1 MVMRVTLWLV
11 AAAWL
16 LLALGWFVLHGWI
29 VPRIGDFRL
38 RLETEAS
45 KALGVPVRIGQ
56 ITATSAGL
64 FPAFELTGVRLLD
77 ARGQDALRLPR
88 VSGVL
93 TPASLWGFG
102 FAQLV
107 IDQPELDVRR
117 AVDGKI
123 YVGGLPLSEQQPT
136 DRAAA
141 DWVFSQRELVI
152 RGGTVRWTDELRQAP
167 PLALTN
173 VDWVLQNTRHRHAM
187 RLDATPPADWGDR
200 FSVRGI
206 FRQPLLSGSPGNF
219 ADWSGQLYGEF
230 ARADLSR
237 ITQYASLDS
246 LGVKLAAG
254 NGALRAWADVSNGK
268 LAGGLADVALQGVDA
283 RLGSQLEA
291 LAFESVSGRVGGA
304 RRADGFNFNTENL
317 RFRTRDGLQWPGGNL
332 TLSHTEPEGQ
342 RPEQTELLADKL
354 DLAALA
360 QIASRLP
367 LGSPT
372 HALVKSF
379 APSGLVETLKARWQ
393 GPIDAPTTFAVS
405 GRAMAL
411 SLAARPS
418 LAGGK
423 TATTVGTT
431 SATTTSPGRPGLSGA
446 TVDFDMTQDG
456 GRAQIAINRGSIDL
470 PGVFEESRVPL
481 DQLSTEATWKIQGRS
496 LEAKLR
502 NLQFANADAEGQA
515 QVSWHTNDAPAAS
528 AVASAAALPDRRFPG
543 VLDLQGSL
551 SRGNGAR
558 VHRYLPLV
566 LAEPV
571 RHYVRDAMVEGAVSD
586 VKFKV
591 RGAVN
596 HIPFSNPAL
605 GEFRVSAKVRNGQFN
620 YVPRFLQPVDARPW
634 PALTA
639 LNGELLFMRAA
650 LEVNGASAKVAGLAG
665 LQVVKA
671 NARIA
676 DLTQNATVEVGLD
689 VKGPLADALGFVNTS
704 PLREITSLALVQT
717 VAAGSADYRFRLSL
731 PLSAISRS
739 RVEGSIALPG
749 NDVQFA
755 PATPELANLRGVI
768 NVNEHG
774 FSVNGAQARLLGG
787 EVRFDGGTQPA
798 RAGDV
803 ASAETGGDLTFR
815 AQGTVSAE
823 GLRQVKNMDVVAR
836 LAQNASGNT
845 AYAASL
851 GFRKGVTEISLTSNL
866 QGMALNLPAPLG
878 KTAESTLPL
887 RFENTLVAESLQP
900 GRARRDQLV
909 LNIGSVAAITYVRDL
924 TSNPPRLIRGSIG
937 IGLDAGETAPL
948 PESGVVA
955 NINLAQV
962 NLDAWQKILAGAT
975 GASPMPAEPT
985 ASPADAGDR
994 TAAAASSAY
1003 LPTVIAI
1010 RAKELTLDG
1019 RKLNNV
1025 VVGGSREGLT
1035 WRANVDA
1042 AELNGYVE
1050 FRQPGGASAGRVYA
1064 RLARLSLAPA
1074 AATDVETL
1082 LNEQP
1087 TNIPALDVVVEDL
1100 ELRGRKLGR
1109 IEIDAVNRSVGA
1121 TARGGIREWRLN
1133 KFNVTLPEAVLTA
1146 SGNWAAPT
1154 TPADAAT
1161 LPTGN
1166 RSPAERRRTQMNF
1179 RLDVAD
1185 SGELLKRFGM
1195 ADLIR
1200 RGKGRLEG
1208 DVGWTGSPLS
1218 LDYPSLSGQF
1228 NVNMEAGQFV
1238 KADPGIAKLLGVLS
1252 LQSLPRR
1259 LTLDFRDVF
1268 SEGFA
1273 FDFVRGDVT
1282 IQQGIAQTNNLQMRG
1297 VNAAVLMEGSAD
1309 IFRETQNLRVVVVPE
1324 INAGTA
1330 SLIATVINPAI
1341 GLGTFLAQMF
1351 LRRPLMEAATQEFH
1365 IDGTWVDPKIT
1376 KVDRRAAANLKPEE
1390 NSPAP
1395 ATR

>member
-1 MVMRVTLWLV
+1 MKVTLWLV

-16 LLALGWFVLHGWI
+16 LLALGWLVLHGWI
-29 VPRIGDFRL
+29 VPRIGEFRP
-38 RLETEAS
+38 RLEVEAS

-56 ITATSAGL
+56 ITATSSGL
-64 FPAFELTGVRLLD
+64 FPTFALTGVRLLD

-117 AVDGKI
+117 AADGKI
-123 YVGGLPLSEQQPT
+123 YIGGLPVSEQQPT

-141 DWVFSQRELVI
+141 DWIFSQAELVI
-152 RGGTVRWTDELRQAP
+152 RGGTVRWTDEQRQAP

-173 VDWVLQNTRHRHAM
+173 VDWVLQNSRHRHAT
-187 RLDATPPADWGDR
+187 RLDATPPAEWGER

-230 ARADLSR
+230 ARADLFR

-246 LGVKLAAG
+246 LGVKLAG
-254 NGALRAWADVSNGK
+254 GTGALRAWVDVSNGRPT
-268 LAGGLADVALQGVDA
+268 GGLADVALQGVDA
-283 RLGSQLEA
+283 RLGSQLEP
-291 LAFESVSGRVGGA
+291 LAFASVSGRVGGA

-332 TLSHTEPEGQ
+332 TLSHTEREGR

-372 HALVKSF
+372 HALVQSF

-393 GPIDAPTTFAVS
+393 GPIDAPTTYAVS
-405 GRAMAL
+405 GRATAL
-411 SLAARPS
+411 SLAASPAP
-418 LAGGK
+418 AGGK
-423 TATTVGTT
+423 PASAVGATTATSTT
-431 SATTTSPGRPGLSGA
+431 MPGRPGLSGA
-446 TVDFDMTQDG
+446 TVDFDITQDG
-456 GRAQIAINRGSIDL
+456 GRAQIAISKGSLDF
-470 PGVFEESRVPL
+470 PGIFEESRVPL
-481 DQLSTEATWKIQGRS
+481 DQLSTEASWKIQGRS
-496 LEAKLR
+496 IEAKLR
-502 NLQFANADAEGQA
+502 NLQFANDDAEGQA
-515 QVSWHTNDAPAAS
+515 QVSWHTRDVPGAPAAPGAGAS
-528 AVASAAALPDRRFPG
+528 APQAVADSRFPG

-566 LAEPV
+566 LPEPV
-571 RHYVRDAMVEGAVSD
+571 RHYVRDAVVEGAVSD
-586 VKFKV
+586 VKFRVK
-591 RGAVN
+591 GAVDN
-596 HIPFSNPAL
+596 IPFSNPAQ
-605 GEFRVSAKVRNGQFN
+605 GEFRVSAKVRNGQLN
-620 YVPRFLQPVDARPW
+620 YVPRFLQATDERPW

-639 LNGELLFMRAA
+639 LNGDLLFMRAS
-650 LEVNGASAKVAGLAG
+650 LEVNAASARLAGLAG
-665 LQVVKA
+665 VQVVKA
-671 NARIA
+671 SARIA
-676 DLTQNATVEVGLD
+676 DLTHHNATVEVGLD
-689 VKGPLADALGFVNTS
+689 VKGPLADALAFVNTS
-704 PLREITSLALVQT
+704 PLRDITSQALVQT
-717 VAAGSADYRFRLSL
+717 VASGNADYRFRLGL
-731 PLSAISRS
+731 PLAAIAQS

-755 PATPELANLRGVI
+755 PATPELANLRGVV
-768 NVNEHG
+768 NVNERG
-774 FSVNGAQARLLGG
+774 FSVSGAQARLLGG
-787 EVRFDGGTQPA
+787 EVRFEGGTQPA

-803 ASAETGGDLTFR
+803 AGATTGDIAFR
-815 AQGTVSAE
+815 AQGTVGAE
-823 GLRQVKNMDVVAR
+823 GLRQVRDMAAVAR
-836 LAQNASGNT
+836 LAQHASGST
-845 AYAASL
+845 AYAATL
-851 GFRKGVTEISLTSNL
+851 GFRKGVTEISVTSTL
-866 QGMALNLPAPLG
+866 QGMALALPAPLG
-878 KTAESTLPL
+878 KTAEAALPV
-887 RFENTLVAESLQP
+887 RFEDTLLAESLQP
-900 GRARRDQLV
+900 GQALRDQLV
-909 LNIGSVAAITYVRDL
+909 LNIGSVAAISYVRDL
-924 TSNPPRLIRGSIG
+924 AGAQPRVIRGSIA
-937 IGLDAGETAPL
+937 IGLDPGEAAPL

-962 NLDAWQKILAGAT
+962 NLDAWQKVLAGVTA
-975 GASPMPAEPT
+975 ASPMPAET
-985 ASPADAGDR
+985 AAAAADSGDR
-994 TAAAASSAY
+994 TAPAAAYGY
-1003 LPTVIAI
+1003 LPTVLAI
-1010 RAKELTLDG
+1010 RAKELTVDG
-1019 RKLNNV
+1019 RTLNNV

-1042 AELNGYVE
+1042 NELNGYVE
-1050 FRQPGGASAGRVYA
+1050 FRQPGGAGAGRVYA

-1074 AATDVETL
+1074 AATDVEAL

-1087 TNIPALDVVVEDL
+1087 ANIPALEVVIEDL
-1100 ELRGRKLGR
+1100 DLRGRKLGR
-1109 IEIDAVNRSVGA
+1109 VEIDAVNRNAGA
-1121 TARGGIREWRLN
+1121 SAQGGVREWRLN
-1133 KFNVTLPEAVLTA
+1133 KLNVTLPEAVLTA
-1146 SGNWAAPT
+1146 TGNWASPTAPSG
-1154 TPADAAT
+1154 P
-1161 LPTGN
+1161 
-1166 RSPAERRRTQMNF
+1166 RRTRMNF

-1195 ADLIR
+1195 ADVIR

-1208 DVGWTGSPLS
+1208 EVGWNGSPLS

-1228 NVNMEAGQFV
+1228 NVNMESGQFV

-1273 FDFVRGDVT
+1273 FDFVRGDVN
-1282 IQQGIAQTNNLQMRG
+1282 IEQGIAQTNNLQMRG

-1309 IFRETQNLRVVVVPE
+1309 ISRETQNLRVVVVPE

-1365 IDGTWVDPKIT
+1365 IDGTWADPKIT
-1376 KVDRRAAANLKPEE
+1376 KVDRSAAARLKPAE
-1390 NSPAP
+1390 NPPAP
-1395 ATR
+1395 GAR

>member
-1 MVMRVTLWLV
+1 MRVTLGLV

-16 LLALGWFVLHGWI
+16 LLALGWLVLHGWI
-29 VPRIGDFRL
+29 VPRIGEFRP
-38 RLETEAS
+38 RLEVEAS

-56 ITATSAGL
+56 IIATSSGL
-64 FPAFELTGVRLLD
+64 FPTFALTGVRLLD

-117 AVDGKI
+117 AADGKI
-123 YVGGLPLSEQQPT
+123 YVGGLPISEQQPT

-141 DWVFSQRELVI
+141 DWIFSQRELVI
-152 RGGTVRWTDELRQAP
+152 RGGTVRWTDEQRQAP

-173 VDWVLQNTRHRHAM
+173 VDWVLQNSRHRHAM

-200 FSVRGI
+200 FSVQGI
-206 FRQPLLSGSPGNF
+206 FRQPLVSGSPGYF

-230 ARADLSR
+230 ARADLFR

-246 LGVKLAAG
+246 LGVKLAG
-254 NGALRAWADVSNGK
+254 GTGALRAWVDVSNGRP
-268 LAGGLADVALQGVDA
+268 AGGLADVALQGVDA
-283 RLGSQLEA
+283 QLGRQLEP

-304 RRADGFNFNTENL
+304 RRADGFNVNTENL

-332 TLSHTEPEGQ
+332 TLSHTEREGL

-372 HALVKSF
+372 HALVQSF
-379 APSGLVETLKARWQ
+379 APSGLVEALKARWQ

-405 GRAMAL
+405 GRATAL

-418 LAGGK
+418 LDGGK
-423 TATTVGTT
+423 TATAVGGTI
-431 SATTTSPGRPGLSGA
+431 ATPTSPGRPGLSGA

-456 GRAQIAINRGSIDL
+456 GRAQIAISKGSLDF
-470 PGVFEESRVPL
+470 PGIFEESRVPL
-481 DQLSTEATWKIQGRS
+481 DQLSTEASWKIQGRS
-496 LEAKLR
+496 IEAKLR
-502 NLQFANADAEGQA
+502 NLQFANDDAEGQA
-515 QVSWHTNDAPAAS
+515 QVSWHTRDAPAARP
-528 AVASAAALPDRRFPG
+528 AAGASAPQAAPDGRFPG

-566 LAEPV
+566 LPEPV
-571 RHYVRDAMVEGAVSD
+571 RHYVRDAVVEGAVSD

-591 RGAVN
+591 RGVVDG
-596 HIPFSNPAL
+596 IPFSNPTL
-605 GEFRVSAKVRNGQFN
+605 GEFRVSAKVRNGQLN
-620 YVPRFLQPVDARPW
+620 YVPRFLQAADERPW

-639 LNGELLFMRAA
+639 LNGELLFMGAS
-650 LEVNGASAKVAGLAG
+650 LEVNGASARLAGLAG
-665 LQVVKA
+665 VQVVKA
-671 NARIA
+671 SARIA
-676 DLTQNATVEVGLD
+676 DLTHHNATVEVGLD
-689 VKGPLADALGFVNTS
+689 VKGPLADALAFVNTS
-704 PLREITSLALVQT
+704 PLRDITSQALVQT
-717 VAAGSADYRFRLSL
+717 VATGNADYRFRLGL
-731 PLSAISRS
+731 PLAAIALS
-739 RVEGSIALPG
+739 RVEGSITLPG

-755 PATPELANLRGVI
+755 PATPELTNLQGVVK
-768 NVNEHG
+768 VNERG
-774 FSVNGAQARLLGG
+774 FSVSGAQARLLGG
-787 EVRFDGGTQPA
+787 DVRFDGGTQPG
-798 RAGDV
+798 RAGD
-803 ASAETGGDLTFR
+803 AGSAAGGDIAFR
-815 AQGTVSAE
+815 AQGTVGAE
-823 GLRQVKNMDVVAR
+823 GLRQVRDMDAVAR

-845 AYAASL
+845 TYAASL
-851 GFRKGVTEISLTSNL
+851 GFRKGVTEISVTSNL

-878 KTAESTLPL
+878 KTAESTLPV
-887 RFENTLVAESLQP
+887 RFENTLLAESLQP
-900 GRARRDQLV
+900 GQALRDQLV
-909 LNIGSVAAITYVRDL
+909 LNIGSMASISYVRDL
-924 TSNPPRLIRGSIG
+924 AGAQPRVIRGSIG
-937 IGLDAGETAPL
+937 IGLDPGETAPL

-955 NINLAQV
+955 NINLTQV
-962 NLDAWQKILAGAT
+962 NLDAWQKVLAGVTA
-975 GASPMPAEPT
+975 ANPAPAEPAAAT
-985 ASPADAGDR
+985 ADSGDR
-994 TAAAASSAY
+994 SAPSAASGY
-1003 LPTVIAI
+1003 LPTVLAI
-1010 RAKELTLDG
+1010 RAKELTVDG
-1019 RKLNNV
+1019 RTLNNV

-1042 AELNGYVE
+1042 NELNGYAE
-1050 FRQPGGASAGRVYA
+1050 FRQPGGTGAGRVYA

-1074 AATDVETL
+1074 AATDVEAL
-1082 LNEQP
+1082 LSEQP
-1087 TNIPALDVVVEDL
+1087 ANIPALDVVIDDL
-1100 ELRGRKLGR
+1100 DLRGRKLGR
-1109 IEIDAVNRSVGA
+1109 VEIDAVNRSVGTQA
-1121 TARGGIREWRLN
+1121 QGAVREWRLN
-1133 KFNVTLPEAVLTA
+1133 KLNVTLPEAVLTA
-1146 SGNWAAPT
+1146 TGNWAS
-1154 TPADAAT
+1154 
-1161 LPTGN
+1161 PTGP
-1166 RSPAERRRTQMNF
+1166 SERRRTQMNF

-1195 ADLIR
+1195 ADVIR

-1208 DVGWTGSPLS
+1208 EVGWNGSPLS

-1228 NVNMEAGQFV
+1228 NVNMESGQFV

-1273 FDFVRGDVT
+1273 FDFVRGDVS

-1309 IFRETQNLRVVVVPE
+1309 ISRETQNLRVVVVPE

-1365 IDGTWVDPKIT
+1365 IDGTWADPKIT
-1376 KVDRRAAANLKPEE
+1376 KVDRSAGANLKPGE
-1390 NSPAP
+1390 NTPAP
-1395 ATR
+1395 GTR

>member
-1 MVMRVTLWLV
+1 M
-11 AAAWL
+11 
-16 LLALGWFVLHGWI
+16 
-29 VPRIGDFRL
+29 
-38 RLETEAS
+38 
-45 KALGVPVRIGQ
+45 
-56 ITATSAGL
+56 
-64 FPAFELTGVRLLD
+64 
-77 ARGQDALRLPR
+77 
-88 VSGVL
+88 
-93 TPASLWGFG
+93 
-102 FAQLV
+102 
-107 IDQPELDVRR
+107 
-117 AVDGKI
+117 
-123 YVGGLPLSEQQPT
+123 
-136 DRAAA
+136 
-141 DWVFSQRELVI
+141 I

-206 FRQPLLSGSPGNF
+206 FRQPLLSGSPGNL

-254 NGALRAWADVSNGK
+254 NGALRAWADVSDGK

-283 RLGSQLEA
+283 RLGSQLEP

-332 TLSHTEPEGQ
+332 TLSHTEREG
-342 RPEQTELLADKL
+342 RGLEQTELLADKL

-393 GPIDAPTTFAVS
+393 GPIDAPGTFAVS
-405 GRAMAL
+405 GRATAL

-418 LAGGK
+418 MAGGQAA
-423 TATTVGTT
+423 ATT
-431 SATTTSPGRPGLSGA
+431 TTTSPGRPGLSGA

-456 GRAQIAINRGSIDL
+456 GRAQIAINKGSLDF

-481 DQLSTEATWKIQGRS
+481 DQLSTEASWKIQGRS
-496 LEAKLR
+496 IEAKLR

-515 QVSWHTNDAPAAS
+515 QVSWHTNDAPAP
-528 AVASAAALPDRRFPG
+528 AAGAAGPETLPDRRFPG

-558 VHRYLPLV
+558 VQRYLPLV

-571 RHYVRDAMVEGAVSD
+571 RHYVREAMVEGAVSD

-591 RGAVN
+591 KGAVN
-596 HIPFSNPAL
+596 DIPFSNPAL

-620 YVPRFLQPVDARPW
+620 YVPRFLQPIDARPW

-650 LEVNGASAKVAGLAG
+650 LEVNGASAKVAGLSG

-676 DLTQNATVEVGLD
+676 DLTQNATVEVGVE
-689 VKGPLADALGFVNTS
+689 VKGPLADALGFVNIS
-704 PLREITSLALVQT
+704 PLREITSQALVQT

-755 PATPELANLRGVI
+755 PATPQLANLRGVI
-768 NVNEHG
+768 NVNERG
-774 FSVNGAQARLLGG
+774 FSVSGAQARLLGG
-787 EVRFDGGTQPA
+787 DVRFDGGTQPG

-803 ASAETGGDLTFR
+803 ASAATGGDLTFR
-815 AQGTVSAE
+815 AQGTVGAE
-823 GLRQVKNMDVVAR
+823 GLRQVKDMDVIAR
-836 LAQNASGNT
+836 LAQNASGST
-845 AYAASL
+845 AYSASL
-851 GFRKGVTEISLTSNL
+851 GFRKGVTEISVTTNL
-866 QGMALNLPAPLG
+866 QGMALNMPAPLG
-878 KTAESTLPL
+878 KTAESTLPV

-900 GRARRDQLV
+900 GQALRDQLV
-909 LNIGSVAAITYVRDL
+909 LNIGSVAAISYVRDL
-924 TSNPPRLIRGSIG
+924 ASAAPRVIRGSIG
-937 IGLDAGETAPL
+937 IGLDAGETASL

-975 GASPMPAEPT
+975 GGSLM
-985 ASPADAGDR
+985 PADATAGLADTGDR
-994 TAAAASSAY
+994 AAAVASSGY
-1003 LPTVIAI
+1003 LPSVMAI

-1050 FRQPGGASAGRVYA
+1050 FRQPGGAGAGRVYA

-1074 AATDVETL
+1074 AATDVEAL
-1082 LNEQP
+1082 LSEQP

-1109 IEIDAVNRSVGA
+1109 IEIDAVNRSVGV
-1121 TARGGIREWRLN
+1121 TARGGVREWRLN

-1154 TPADAAT
+1154 VPADAAT
-1161 LPTGN
+1161 LPTGS
-1166 RSPAERRRTQMNF
+1166 RSPVERRRTQMNF

-1208 DVGWTGSPLS
+1208 DVGWTGSPLG

-1228 NVNMEAGQFV
+1228 NVNMESGQFV

-1376 KVDRRAAANLKPEE
+1376 KIDRRAAANLKPEE
-1390 NSPAP
+1390 NSAAP